1 LKEEDMKKAIVFA
14 SLFLIVISNAWAED
28 ITIPPP
34 GNWNKVQSL
43 SMNTNIIVKLKYAG
57 EVEGE
62 FIRLTQDSIVM
73 KEFGKEKTLPRNEV
87 AKVQWMQPGSRVRN
101 AAIVGPIF
109 FGIGFG
115 LGYAAGP
122 YIGDDDNMPSS
133 ERAKAG
139 VGIGGIMGGV
149 AAAIALAHR
158 PGLRREVIYSAK

>member
-1 LKEEDMKKAIVFA
+1 MKKAIVFA
-14 SLFLIVISNAWAED
+14 LLFLTVISNAWAED
-28 ITIPPP
+28 MVITPP

-43 SMNTNIIVKLKYAG
+43 SMNAKIIVKLKYAG
-57 EVEGE
+57 EIDGE

-73 KEFGKEKTLPRNEV
+73 KEFGREKAFPKNEV
-87 AKVQWMQPGSRVRN
+87 AKVQWMRPGSRARN
-101 AAIVGPIF
+101 AAIAGPIF

-122 YIGDDDNMPSS
+122 YIGDDDDMPSS

-139 VGIGGIMGGV
+139 VGMGGIMGGV

-158 PGLRREVIYSAK
+158 PGLRREVIYIAK